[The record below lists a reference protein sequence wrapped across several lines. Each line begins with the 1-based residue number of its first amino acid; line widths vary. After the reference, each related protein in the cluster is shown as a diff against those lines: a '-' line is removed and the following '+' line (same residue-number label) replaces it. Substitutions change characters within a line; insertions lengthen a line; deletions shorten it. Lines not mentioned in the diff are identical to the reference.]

1 MQRTARMDQIEA
13 MLADEPKDTFLRYA
27 LALEYRSAGE
37 TSLAAEKLREL
48 LADEAYVPA
57 YLMAGQLWIALGDLE
72 LAAETLR
79 TGMGAAKSQGNEH
92 AWGEMSGLLAT
103 VD

>member
-1 MQRTARMDQIEA
+1 MQRTARMDQIES
-13 MLADEPKDTFLRYA
+13 MLAGDPKDTFLRYA

-37 TSLAAEKLREL
+37 TALAAQKLREL

-72 LAAETLR
+72 MAAETLR
-79 TGMGAAKSQGNEH
+79 TGMGAAKVQGNEH
-92 AWGEMSGLLAT
+92 AWGEMSQLLST